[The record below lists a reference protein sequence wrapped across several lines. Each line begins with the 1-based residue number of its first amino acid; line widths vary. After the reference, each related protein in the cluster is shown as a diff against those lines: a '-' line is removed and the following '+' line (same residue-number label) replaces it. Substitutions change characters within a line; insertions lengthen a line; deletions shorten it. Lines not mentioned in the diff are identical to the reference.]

1 MPAPTLSISL
11 NPTRSSFSLSFF
23 FFYSSSKSLRPRS
36 SNPPTLNTNF
46 KCTFP
51 RFLFLRMKIK
61 NKYSWIERIPSS
73 LEAGVH
79 AKGRIRCPKKCW
91 REYRLHF
98 GFVPMKN
105 WIGTLHLPVNNSRVK
120 RSKEKFCS
128 TRRINLKMI
137 KLNVEIIGRIG
148 GRQGS
153 VRFVGSENIP
163 AIMPQSLASPGLAS
177 RASNGEFEYP
187 HSDIG
192 SSASLERRI
201 DKRRQGNEALCTHTW
216 LVKQAIWWFRGGSLQ
231 ELAISLVFSPLF
243 FFFPSF
249 VFLFFFFSRLF
260 RGECFVF
267 IRPFSLRE
275 ISNQIERGNRTRDWL
290 REKFENYEFLR

>member
-1 MPAPTLSISL
+1 MNRLLGVNNACSHPIDLPESHTLVIL
-11 NPTRSSFSLSFF
+11 SFFFF

-105 WIGTLHLPVNNSRVK
+105 WIGTLHLPVNNSRM
-120 RSKEKFCS
+120 SNEKE
-128 TRRINLKMI
+128 
-137 KLNVEIIGRIG
+137 
-148 GRQGS
+148 QGKILLD
-153 VRFVGSENIP
+153 EAN
-163 AIMPQSLASPGLAS
+163 Q
-177 RASNGEFEYP
+177 FE
-187 HSDIG
+187 D
-192 SSASLERRI
+192 
-201 DKRRQGNEALCTHTW
+201 D
-216 LVKQAIWWFRGGSLQ
+216 
-231 ELAISLVFSPLF
+231 
-243 FFFPSF
+243 
-249 VFLFFFFSRLF
+249 
-260 RGECFVF
+260 
-267 IRPFSLRE
+267 
-275 ISNQIERGNRTRDWL
+275 
-290 REKFENYEFLR
+290 

>member
-1 MPAPTLSISL
+1 
-11 NPTRSSFSLSFF
+11 
-23 FFYSSSKSLRPRS
+23 
-36 SNPPTLNTNF
+36 
-46 KCTFP
+46 
-51 RFLFLRMKIK
+51 MKIK

-163 AIMPQSLASPGLAS
+163 AVMPQSLASPGLAS

-243 FFFPSF
+243 FFSFPSF
-249 VFLFFFFSRLF
+249 VVLFFFFSRLF

-275 ISNQIERGNRTRDWL
+275 ISNQIERGNRTGDWL